1 MPYLVSSIIAVVSAM
16 IILFTRYEA
25 DDSTITAELDRVK
38 SMFLMVDGF
47 VNTFVQSG
55 GSLAE
60 INFQRLSCDGILLGN
75 IKDKYVAVN
84 CDSDNSNDATSDNT
98 DDDVR
103 GSGFASTLTF
113 PNSGIK
119 LQLLPVIDIT
129 ANDNNAD
136 FGDSAGSAYK
146 LLVDM
151 RQNSGLMSKAI
162 FAESFSGREFC
173 EKMLFGTT
181 QRTAKSYDSTLG
193 KETFS
198 LDGTDNDGIFV
209 CIVFK

>member
-16 IILFTRYEA
+16 IIMFTRYEA
-25 DDSTITAELDRVK
+25 DDSAITAELESVK

-47 VNTFVQSG
+47 VNTYIQSG
-55 GSLAE
+55 ADLTK
-60 INFQRLSCDGILLGN
+60 INFQKLSCEGILLGN

-84 CDSDNSNDATSDNT
+84 CDTDETNDTISDDSDDN
-98 DDDVR
+98 VKLN
-103 GSGFASTLTF
+103 GYSSTLTF
-113 PNSGIK
+113 PSSTVK
-119 LQLLPVIDIT
+119 WQLIPVRTDDPLV
-129 ANDNNAD
+129 ALRS
-136 FGDSAGSAYK
+136 SAGSAYK

-173 EKMLFGTT
+173 EKMLFGTLDRSGNAFVVANNTFGTTGT
-181 QRTAKSYDSTLG
+181 Q
-193 KETFS
+193 
-198 LDGTDNDGIFV
+198 NDGIFV